1 MNTTLNKHPMRICL
15 HLGRGSFSLGYKQWI
30 VGVQSIV
37 STCFNRCCNSQGD
50 HPCWDHQW
58 NDAGSPW
65 SGSNRYTMALRHQ
78 QSCNNLC
85 DSTKEQ
91 NWDEMWG
98 DISASFTPY
107 HTHTLTIFM
116 SEGAPTKDRL
126 PRWVWKSWVY
136 LDWQRE
142 DDIDGRLWSFASFL
156 GGFLEFRGLRSN
168 IYGKI

>member
-15 HLGRGSFSLGYKQWI
+15 HLGRGSFSSGYKQWMA
-30 VGVQSIV
+30 GVQYIV
-37 STCFNRCCNSQGD
+37 SANVVTVWGWRR
-50 HPCWDHQW
+50 
-58 NDAGSPW
+58 AGITGEMTQALLW